1 MGGRKKR
8 LVKVMANQK
17 VKLKPTIKAIQNI
30 KPTDSEVWHP
40 FGGGCYLVVAKK
52 GKNKNASKRFVGKTT
67 IGNPSNKSYAVP
79 LGVWEKDIKHP
90 EEVIAK
96 WNEMKVWGKENN
108 RDLTNSEKNMKH
120 IVASY
125 CYLYHKA
132 QELGFLDEDSD
143 LFFTEKIH

>member
-1 MGGRKKR
+1 MQTKSGQR
-8 LVKVMANQK
+8 LWLDEAMTHSTGF
-17 VKLKPTIKAIQNI
+17 LKT
-30 KPTDSEVWHP
+30 
-40 FGGGCYLVVAKK
+40 LV
-52 GKNKNASKRFVGKTT
+52 N
-67 IGNPSNKSYAVP
+67 
-79 LGVWEKDIKHP
+79 
-90 EEVIAK
+90 
-96 WNEMKVWGKENN
+96 KENN